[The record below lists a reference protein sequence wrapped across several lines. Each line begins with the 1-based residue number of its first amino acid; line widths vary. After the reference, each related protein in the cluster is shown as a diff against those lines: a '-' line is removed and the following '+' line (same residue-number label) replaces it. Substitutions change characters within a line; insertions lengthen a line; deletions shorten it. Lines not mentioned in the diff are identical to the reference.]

1 MFFRSGTGQ
10 ISMAR
15 LTGTVFL
22 SVAELRKF
30 LGELEENIVVVEN
43 GRIAAV
49 DDLGRHGH
57 AAVSQQQ
64 TRSKTLV
71 LARFYLQIKS
81 IKIWTKIIF

>member
-1 MFFRSGTGQ
+1 MSV
-10 ISMAR
+10 AR

-30 LGELEENIVVVEN
+30 LGEIDENVVVVEN
-43 GRIAAV
+43 GGIAAV

-64 TRSKTLV
+64 TCPKTLV
-71 LARFYLQIKS
+71 LARFYSQIK
-81 IKIWTKIIF
+81 